1 MSGPGCRPE
10 DPATDEEED
19 EDEPEPMK

>member
-10 DPATDEEED
+10 DPATDEEAD